1 MPLII
6 SFSPLANISFDI
18 LVDICVTIPTVYFLF
33 EETKQKSLEE
43 IDLLFGGRALGML
56 SNDLNEK
63 GIKMEEAQG
72 NATQVENLQNP

>member
-1 MPLII
+1 MLTIRL
-6 SFSPLANISFDI
+6 SLLAD
-18 LVDICVTIPTVYFLF
+18 VCVTIPTVYFFF

-63 GIKMEEAQG
+63 GLAVESQG
-72 NATQVENLQNP
+72 DATQVENVRNH

>member
-1 MPLII
+1 MIQF
-6 SFSPLANISFDI
+6 SFFLD
-18 LVDICVTIPTVYFLF
+18 VCVTIPTVYFLF

-63 GIKMEEAQG
+63 GLAVEESQG
-72 NATQVENLQNP
+72 DATQDEHVRNDQA